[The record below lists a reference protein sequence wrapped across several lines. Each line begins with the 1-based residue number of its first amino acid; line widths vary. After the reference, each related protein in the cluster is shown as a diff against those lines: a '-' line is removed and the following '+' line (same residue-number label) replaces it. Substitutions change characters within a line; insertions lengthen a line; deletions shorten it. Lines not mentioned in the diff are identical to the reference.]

1 MKKIVVTGATSSIG
15 IALIEECIKNN
26 IEVLVLAR
34 KESNRL
40 EYIPKSSFVKIEN
53 CDLSSLKNF
62 NYDQTNYDVFYHLGW
77 AYTSKEER
85 KHEELQEENIK
96 YSLDAINLAKK
107 LGVKKF
113 IGAGSQAEYG
123 NHVEDK
129 VINPIEPYG
138 ICKYTSGKLLAT
150 KAIKFNMDFAWVRIF
165 SVYGKYDTN
174 NTMISTAISK
184 MKTLGYCSFSP
195 AEHIWDYLY
204 SEDAGRALY
213 LLGKKLVG
221 NKVYCLGSGEGKP
234 LKEYIQII
242 RDLVNKEA
250 IIGIGDIP
258 YENGKPNPMVA
269 DISDLTRDIGF
280 VPKIDFI
287 QGIRKILDY
296 KIIG

>member
-40 EYIPKSSFVKIEN
+40 EHIPKSNLVKIEN
-53 CDLSSLKNF
+53 CDLSSLKEF
-62 NYDQTNYDVFYHLGW
+62 NYDETNYDVFYHLGW

-85 KHEELQEENIK
+85 KNEELQEENIK

-123 NHVEDK
+123 NHTEDK

-138 ICKYTSGKLLAT
+138 ICKYASGKLLSI

-213 LLGKKLVG
+213 LLGEKLVG
-221 NKVYCLGSGEGKP
+221 NKVYCLGSGQGKP

-242 RDLVNKEA
+242 RDLVNKDA

-258 YENGKPNPMVA
+258 YENGIPNPMVA
-269 DISDLTRDIGF
+269 DISDLTRDTGF

-287 QGIRKILDY
+287 EGIRKILDY
-296 KIIG
+296 KIIR